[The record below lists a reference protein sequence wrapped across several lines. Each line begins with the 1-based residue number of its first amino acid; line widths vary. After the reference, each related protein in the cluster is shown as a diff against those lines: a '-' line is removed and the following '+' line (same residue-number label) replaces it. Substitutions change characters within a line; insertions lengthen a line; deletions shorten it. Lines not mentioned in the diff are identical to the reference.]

1 MDFTKKMF
9 GFKNPFSGGPTLAA
23 ACGSD
28 QGKRRKN
35 NEDNLYFKGFRM
47 PEGTEGPE
55 DYMPS
60 DNHGSE
66 VVVEKEHTLSQDSF
80 FCVFVSS
87 FLVSASSFF
96 SFLIST
102 PRSNFSPYVI

>member
-1 MDFTKKMF
+1 MIVGENLMDFTKKMF

-47 PEGTEGPE
+47 P
-55 DYMPS
+55 
-60 DNHGSE
+60 
-66 VVVEKEHTLSQDSF
+66 
-80 FCVFVSS
+80 
-87 FLVSASSFF
+87 
-96 SFLIST
+96 
-102 PRSNFSPYVI
+102 